1 MVAAQEKINL
11 TLVQQARQKIEEA
24 AKLSLAEIGVT
35 EAEIQVDM
43 DIAEDSIISIT
54 ELKVF
59 LSDVQAGRERLIQ
72 EALEKKL
79 GCPVTVE
86 LEGD

>member
-1 MVAAQEKINL
+1 
-11 TLVQQARQKIEEA
+11 
-24 AKLSLAEIGVT
+24 
-35 EAEIQVDM
+35 M

-72 EALEKKL
+72 EALEKNSAA
-79 GCPVTVE
+79 P
-86 LEGD
+86 